1 MSPMLL
7 SLAVL
12 VAVLCAGL
20 MGYAIQRGATCT
32 VAAVDELL
40 TQRRANRLLAMGEAS
55 LWVAGGLALAQTL
68 HLLPSMPAAYS
79 VSGWVFAGAALL
91 GIGAWVNGACVFGAI
106 ARLGSGDVNYVA
118 TPIGY
123 YLGCLSVAPL
133 FAAPAATRLAAES
146 PVLRASGVLALL
158 FIAFAAWRVL
168 PALVK
173 LAMAPRADATV
184 RGVAQRVWTPH
195 AATGVIG
202 VTFVIILL
210 LVGVWAYTD
219 VLAQLARGMSSRL
232 AIGVVFLL
240 ALYVGAL
247 VGGWTAGRLRVTR
260 PTVPGLAKCLVGGA
274 LMAWGSLL
282 IPGSNDGLILIGMP
296 LLWPYAW
303 LAFATMCLAIA
314 CAQVLRRRLM
324 PRGQGDSS
332 HFDHEHDRATPAA

>member
-91 GIGAWVNGACVFGAI
+91 GVGAWINGACVFGAI

-146 PVLRASGVLALL
+146 PVLRASGVLA
-158 FIAFAAWRVL
+158 
-168 PALVK
+168 
-173 LAMAPRADATV
+173 
-184 RGVAQRVWTPH
+184 
-195 AATGVIG
+195 
-202 VTFVIILL
+202 
-210 LVGVWAYTD
+210 
-219 VLAQLARGMSSRL
+219 QLARGMSSRL

-260 PTVPGLAKCLVGGA
+260 PTVAGLAEYLVWQRA
-274 LMAWGSLL
+274 KSVAATE
-282 IPGSNDGLILIGMP
+282 NIL
-296 LLWPYAW
+296 
-303 LAFATMCLAIA
+303 
-314 CAQVLRRRLM
+314 
-324 PRGQGDSS
+324 
-332 HFDHEHDRATPAA
+332 